1 MIRCIRCG
9 MENDD
14 KNEVCGNCGYSFKEQ
29 KVEEE
34 YRKLLREDPSVTE
47 EERSGLVD
55 SPILTFVFGLLSM
68 LLPIL
73 VFSFLAWY
81 NYKKPSK
88 VKLEPLRNLG
98 NIFAY
103 IGAALSIFLLVY
115 IVWGL
120 IASK

>member
-34 YRKLLREDPSVTE
+34 YRKLLREDPSVPE